1 MSGIRF
7 SRLLVTIM
15 MLLMLFLIVLNA
27 NNALPPPLP
36 PSLVLT
42 SLLSTPDHEQEI
54 MFDYECF
61 WLLAP
66 HCLIFRSYKFFAEPQ
81 HSTYDDCIH
90 KVKIT
95 CRTDHS

>member
-1 MSGIRF
+1 MTDIRF
-7 SRLLVTIM
+7 KRLLVTIM

-27 NNALPPPLP
+27 NNALPPSLP

-61 WLLAP
+61 WFLAH
-66 HCLIFRSYKFFAEPQ
+66 HCLVFRSYKLFAEPR
-81 HSTYDDCIH
+81 HSEYDDCIH
-90 KVKIT
+90 KVKIM
-95 CRTDHS
+95 CRMHS